1 MNKVYSIIWNAA
13 LGIWVV
19 VSELTKGKKKSSS
32 RKTVAVLAAGA
43 LLSTSPLVMADETGD
58 HDISVD
64 YNNIVIQPG
73 TNDDIHNDGFLYKN
87 ATNGA
92 VLNVTGALP
101 KIEQGQTGLVESA
114 TIEQLLEQKKI
125 TLTANIGGVSTPI
138 TEVEDLKK
146 YYFNQPST
154 TPSQDKEIPIID
166 PALETPAA
174 MQVYNT
180 DELVRYL
187 TETPLDGITLN
198 TYDSTLSKI
207 YNDFGI
213 AQASDGS
220 TANLNIGN
228 DQKNARDAENTI
240 KLLAKIAP
248 CLKPAVQAARL
259 TGFPITTSL
268 LAPPPSSRTK
278 HLTVLRQWTSSAK
291 Y

>member
-1 MNKVYSIIWNAA
+1 
-13 LGIWVV
+13 
-19 VSELTKGKKKSSS
+19 
-32 RKTVAVLAAGA
+32 
-43 LLSTSPLVMADETGD
+43 MADETGD

-207 YNDFGI
+207 YNNFGI

-228 DQKNARDAENTI
+228 DQKMPAMQKTPSNS
-240 KLLAKIAP
+240 LPKIAP

-278 HLTVLRQWTSSAK
+278 PLTVLRQWTSSAK